1 VLTFQP
7 PAHPAACRNV
17 SYTSNVTDMEYYYF
31 NCPAPYASAST
42 TCQAMG
48 GFLTSW
54 TSSQEQA
61 DVEGYFISKV
71 GCQGC
76 CAS

>member
-1 VLTFQP
+1 
-7 PAHPAACRNV
+7 
-17 SYTSNVTDMEYYYF
+17 MEYYYF
-31 NCPAPYASAST
+31 NCPAPYATASS

-54 TSSQEQA
+54 TSAAEQA

-71 GCQGC
+71 LCGMALVSGWLLAVRLDGRWHCSSPRTS
-76 CAS
+76 A